1 MGKNHASQYAN
12 FGSLRIDIIL
22 LFYESTICTLSVAY
36 NILDKLPSNLNAKWA
51 TKLFILKFSLK
62 NGHNAFL

>member
-1 MGKNHASQYAN
+1 M
-12 FGSLRIDIIL
+12 SLNGIDIIL